1 MFYVLQANNEKSIFR
16 RCRRNCQIL
25 WITFT
30 PFTSMDLTMK
40 LPSKFDCVQL
50 SFLHLHQV
58 LPHVFLWRVEDQ
70 EDLGGSWQRVSV
82 CGLQLQTDQQDLSG
96 SQEARLVQPEGRPA
110 MDNHHLDLYFQVV
123 EPWTAGC
130 QIVALNYQTDDRQ
143 NLLNRAMFAGNGG
156 CGYRLK
162 PR

>member
-1 MFYVLQANNEKSIFR
+1 MSRMLRKRYDKTEK
-16 RCRRNCQIL
+16 
-25 WITFT
+25 
-30 PFTSMDLTMK
+30 
-40 LPSKFDCVQL
+40 
-50 SFLHLHQV
+50 
-58 LPHVFLWRVEDQ
+58 
-70 EDLGGSWQRVSV
+70 
-82 CGLQLQTDQQDLSG
+82 
-96 SQEARLVQPEGRPA
+96 
-110 MDNHHLDLYFQVV
+110 LYFDLKVV